1 MRELRYVLDLS
12 DGIRRE
18 QAALSYSHAEGMVK
32 GLAAPKSNRDMSS
45 DSAQEPPFAL
55 FLDEEE
61 SFFMIM
67 PEPEGLQV
75 TVRVLDKW
83 NLFGLLAKDKAF
95 TLDFGI
101 LTVND
106 TLTLLRLFYENNYPA
121 LRSLEKCM
129 KN

>member
-1 MRELRYVLDLS
+1 MRRLRYVLDLS

-18 QAALSYSHAEGMVK
+18 EAALPYSRAQGIVVDLDK
-32 GLAAPKSNRDMSS
+32 AGSAPGRVS
-45 DSAQEPPFAL
+45 DSADYPPFAL

-61 SFFMIM
+61 SFFMVM
-67 PEPEGLQV
+67 PEAEGLQV
-75 TVRVLDKW
+75 TARVLDKW
-83 NLFGLLAKDKAF
+83 NLFGLLPQDKAF

-101 LTVND
+101 LSGED

-129 KN
+129 RN

>member
-12 DGIRRE
+12 NGTLRE
-18 QAALSYSHAEGMVK
+18 QATLSYSRAETVLRT
-32 GLAAPKSNRDMSS
+32 LADARSTRDPSP
-45 DSAQEPPFAL
+45 DPGCEPPFAL

-101 LTVND
+101 LALD
-106 TLTLLRLFYENNYPA
+106 DSLTLLRLFYENNYPA

-129 KN
+129 KT